1 VGTFQDR
8 RTSTGWLLFR
18 KGSGKW
24 VIGIVALFLVLAWLG
39 FEAPRKHIQSIQDLA
54 PLEQV
59 KSAVAS
65 VSSLASPVE
74 SLPQPLQIR
83 IEGLF
88 DQIEKD
94 PANKAALLREIKS
107 ILHRNFK
114 GQEDC
119 WSCAGTEYFDR
130 YDSIVGSQ
138 ESRKPIGLK
147 EWIAMGDEAYDNQR
161 LDEARENYSEVL
173 QIIDERVFQPDE
185 AIDTSDLLRMQQR
198 CQQLKCR

>member
-1 VGTFQDR
+1 LGIIQDR
-8 RTSTGWLLFR
+8 RASTGWLLFR

-24 VIGIVALFLVLAWLG
+24 VIGIVSLFFVLAWLG
-39 FEAPRKHIQSIQDLA
+39 LDTRGKTIKSMQNLT

-59 KSAVAS
+59 QSAVAS
-65 VSSLASPVE
+65 VSELASPVE

-88 DQIEKD
+88 EQVKKD
-94 PANKAALLREIKS
+94 PANKAVLLREIKS
-107 ILHRNFK
+107 VLHRNFK

-119 WSCAGTEYFDR
+119 WSCPGTEYFDR
-130 YDSIVGSQ
+130 YDTIVGSQ

-147 EWIAMGDEAYDNQR
+147 EWIAMGDEAFENQR

-173 QIIDERVFQPDE
+173 QIIDERVFQPE
-185 AIDTSDLLRMQQR
+185 ETIDTSDLLRMQQR